1 MIGQIAAVT
10 KNIRVGSG
18 GVMLPNHAPL
28 VVAERFK
35 MLEALFPG
43 RIDLGLG
50 RAPGTD
56 GATAY
61 ALRSRLDRREGDD
74 FLERLQE
81 LILWETRDFPAG
93 HPYNNVVAMPDD
105 LPLPPIWLLGSS
117 DYSSELAAQVGMG
130 FAFAHHF
137 ASYDAVAA
145 MTNYRSRF
153 RPSAWRAAPHG
164 ILAVAA
170 VAAETDAEAEK
181 LASSM
186 DLNRLRRDRGQ
197 YLPLPS
203 VEEALAYPYSDAERA
218 SIARNRSRL
227 FVGSPATLMAK
238 LQPMITAS
246 QPDELMIIT
255 AVYDHDARK
264 KSYSLLADA
273 FGLGKKWRRS
283 KLVVPVSRRD
293 DPTGSIFRLA
303 EGRAEGVAGIDAD
316 DAKLTREEFQFLQRE
331 RQALVIGMAV
341 DVGIELGRGEFAV
354 HHVAFQLGHVDAVGG
369 KAAEGLVERGGQV
382 AHPENKSGDQRPRS
396 LVGPVLVARQHHE
409 LRRYGLRPRRLRPG
423 YRGRRYRRPAWRRWR
438 RWFCRRAGRY
448 RGHCRRCRP
457 RPTA

>member
-1 MIGQIAAVT
+1 MIPLSILDLSVVTTGTKPAAALRNSIDLARHADALGYVRYWLAEHHNMPAVAAT
-10 KNIRVGSG
+10 NPPVLISLVASATSRIRVGSG

-74 FLERLQE
+74 FLERLHE
-81 LILWETRDFPAG
+81 LTLWETRDFPPN
-93 HPYNNVVAMPDD
+93 HPFNKVVAMPDD
-105 LPLPPIWLLGSS
+105 TPLPPIWLLGSS
-117 DYSSELAAQVGMG
+117 DYSSELAAQVGMV

-137 ASYDAVAA
+137 ASFDAVDALIH
-145 MTNYRSRF
+145 YRANF
-153 RPSAWRAAPHG
+153 KPSGWRSTPHG

-170 VAAETDAEAEK
+170 VAAETDAEAER

-203 VEEALAYPYSDAERA
+203 VEEALAYPYTESERA

-227 FVGSPATLMAK
+227 FVGSPATVMAK
-238 LQPMITAS
+238 LQPMIAAS
-246 QPDELMIIT
+246 QADELMIIT

-264 KSYSLLADA
+264 RSYSLLADA
-273 FGLGKKWRRS
+273 FGLGKK
-283 KLVVPVSRRD
+283 
-293 DPTGSIFRLA
+293 
-303 EGRAEGVAGIDAD
+303 
-316 DAKLTREEFQFLQRE
+316 
-331 RQALVIGMAV
+331 
-341 DVGIELGRGEFAV
+341 
-354 HHVAFQLGHVDAVGG
+354 
-369 KAAEGLVERGGQV
+369 AA
-382 AHPENKSGDQRPRS
+382 A
-396 LVGPVLVARQHHE
+396 
-409 LRRYGLRPRRLRPG
+409 
-423 YRGRRYRRPAWRRWR
+423 
-438 RWFCRRAGRY
+438 
-448 RGHCRRCRP
+448 
-457 RPTA
+457 